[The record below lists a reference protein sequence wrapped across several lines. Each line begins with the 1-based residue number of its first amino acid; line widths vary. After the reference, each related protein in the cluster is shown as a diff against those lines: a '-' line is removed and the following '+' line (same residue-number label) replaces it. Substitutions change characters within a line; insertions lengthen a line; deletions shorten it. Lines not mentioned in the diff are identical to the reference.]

1 MIGKIMSADYT
12 LGVQLSIWHTS
23 TQVTLSRKISP
34 IYKLSNC
41 VKEVTV
47 NLAKITSLE
56 FKGSYL
62 NTTASILLPNFVR
75 HNLATAD
82 T

>member
-47 NLAKITSLE
+47 NLAKIDLVYFCLLSFF
-56 FKGSYL
+56 FKG
-62 NTTASILLPNFVR
+62 
-75 HNLATAD
+75 
-82 T
+82 